1 MRNNEKVIKG
11 SIQVSTLVCVKNVFY
26 DRNKPLDETKNVWI
40 SVWVEDMNHKQASLF
55 SCLIRAKIKI

>member
-1 MRNNEKVIKG
+1 M
-11 SIQVSTLVCVKNVFY
+11 KNVFY